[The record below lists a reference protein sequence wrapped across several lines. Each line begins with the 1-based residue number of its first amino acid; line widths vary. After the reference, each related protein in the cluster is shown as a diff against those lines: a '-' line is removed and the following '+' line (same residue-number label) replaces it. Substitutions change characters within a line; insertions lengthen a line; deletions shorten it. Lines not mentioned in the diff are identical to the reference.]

1 MGEQDPGTGT
11 YPRPGLPFVVDGTL
25 YVSSNGFGGAHTAA
39 LDALTGEPRWSV
51 PTGDFSAGAPA
62 MVDGVLLVGSD
73 TGDLLGLDPVTGA
86 ELWRVA
92 IPEKIDLD
100 LNQATPPLTGNG
112 WIYTRDETGGVAAL
126 IATMS

>member
-1 MGEQDPGTGT
+1 
-11 YPRPGLPFVVDGTL
+11 
-25 YVSSNGFGGAHTAA
+25 
-39 LDALTGEPRWSV
+39 
-51 PTGDFSAGAPA
+51 

-126 IATMS
+126 IAMMS